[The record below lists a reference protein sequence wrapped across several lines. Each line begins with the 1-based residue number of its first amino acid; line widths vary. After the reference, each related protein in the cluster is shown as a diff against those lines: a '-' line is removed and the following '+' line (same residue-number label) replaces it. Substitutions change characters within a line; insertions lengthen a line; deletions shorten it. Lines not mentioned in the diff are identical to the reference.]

1 MINSCFKNEIIFVNR
16 YYLFQVELYSG
27 VFTNIDES
35 NSKLVC
41 GPQAGLVLLADKLK
55 VTVMTGSGEQL
66 SAWKWNNP
74 PQVNYYLI
82 SYYEVF
88 SNEIVFFLKF

>member
-1 MINSCFKNEIIFVNR
+1 MFKMNLKIVYEYI
-16 YYLFQVELYSG
+16 LSQVELYSG

-35 NSKLVC
+35 ASKLVC

-74 PQVNYYLI
+74 PQV
-82 SYYEVF
+82 F
-88 SNEIVFFLKF
+88 KFFYDVYKFVN

>member
-1 MINSCFKNEIIFVNR
+1 MNLKIVYQYILS
-16 YYLFQVELYSG
+16 QVELYSG

-35 NSKLVC
+35 ASKLVC

-74 PQVNYYLI
+74 PQVFN
-82 SYYEVF
+82 VF
-88 SNEIVFFLKF
+88 YDILKFGA